1 MFHPPRISLYVYF
14 RPSPRGNP
22 AKGNPGQAQTV
33 RLFLHRKVKETLK
46 ESSAA
51 EQRIF
56 RPQASVRKTGN
67 TQSIPSFPVP
77 CLEPKSLAVGSC
89 RSLQSFLRKNWK
101 NLFTFADNSC
111 ILCREQSRRPCVKC
125 HRDGEFA
132 RRTKERFPRWG
143 HRTRCCIW
151 DILLDCSN
159 DTRSG
164 GGFG

>member
-1 MFHPPRISLYVYF
+1 MNSMPFRQLKSFLKILIGVQYHTNPWQKGRFSASFPR
-14 RPSPRGNP
+14 NW
-22 AKGNPGQAQTV
+22 
-33 RLFLHRKVKETLK
+33 ETLNK
-46 ESSAA
+46 SPSA

-56 RPQASVRKTGN
+56 FSIRAVLKAGN
-67 TQSIPSFPVP
+67 TQSIPPLS
-77 CLEPKSLAVGSC
+77 EPSAKEKSLAVGSC
-89 RSLQSFLRKNWK
+89 RFLQSFLRKNWK

-151 DILLDCSN
+151 EKSP
-159 DTRSG
+159 
-164 GGFG
+164 